1 MFNLFRLTL
10 HLASFNKHFN
20 YGLLTGEDGGAR
32 HALVAFAAFGR
43 GNPFGSLAGET
54 AVTPDEG
61 SGWKLQF
68 TPPGN
73 VGGITKGTD
82 HSDAGSLIRLSQ
94 RMRHHLD
101 LNAE

>member
-10 HLASFNKHFN
+10 HLASFNKHFD
-20 YGLLTGEDGGAR
+20 YGLLTGKDGGAR

-61 SGWKLQF
+61 TGRKLQF
-68 TPPGN
+68 APPGN
-73 VGGITKGTD
+73 VGGIAEGTD
-82 HSDAGSLIRLSQ
+82 HGDASPFIGLGQ
-94 RMRHHLD
+94 RMCLHLN
-101 LNAE
+101 LNTE

>member
-1 MFNLFRLTL
+1 MLNLFRLTL
-10 HLASFNKHFN
+10 HLASFDKHLN
-20 YGLLTGEDGGAR
+20 YGLLTGKDGGAR

-61 SGWKLQF
+61 SGRKLQF
-68 TPPGN
+68 APPCN
-73 VGGITKGTD
+73 VGGITEGTD
-82 HSDAGSLIRLSQ
+82 HGDASPFIGLSQ

>member
-10 HLASFNKHFN
+10 HLASFNKHFD
-20 YGLLTGEDGGAR
+20 YGLLTGKDGGAR

-61 SGWKLQF
+61 SGWKLQL

-82 HSDAGSLIRLSQ
+82 HSDAGPLIRLSQ

>member
-10 HLASFNKHFN
+10 HLTSFNKHFN
-20 YGLLTGEDGGAR
+20 YSLLTGKDCGAR
-32 HALVAFAAFGR
+32 HALVALAAFGR
-43 GNPFGSLAGET
+43 GNPFGGLAGET
-54 AVTPDEG
+54 TVTPDEG

-73 VGGITKGTD
+73 VGGIAEGAD
-82 HSDAGSLIRLSQ
+82 HGDASPLIGLSQ